1 MPGLSAPERKKTAFL
16 AGSSCGKAAPQLA
29 SARCPRALFDT
40 ILRSQFE
47 LARALCDQARGR
59 EQALD
64 LLAQSSR
71 IAAELHMR
79 ALRDQAAEL
88 RAQLLDLA

>member
-40 ILRSQFE
+40 ILRSQFG
-47 LARALCDQARGR
+47 LA
-59 EQALD
+59 
-64 LLAQSSR
+64 
-71 IAAELHMR
+71 
-79 ALRDQAAEL
+79 
-88 RAQLLDLA
+88 